1 MKRKIYFFVK
11 RAFDILAALLGIIGT
26 CPIWIIAIIGI
37 FVSDP
42 GPIFFKANRVGKDNR
57 DFHMWKFRSMR
68 VPRKESEK
76 SEASFKADTNR
87 IFPFGQLCRK
97 LKIDELPQLLN
108 ILGGSMS
115 VVGPRPAARDQ
126 AAIVRA
132 GRYAVAASVRPGLTS
147 PAALYDYLYG
157 DDVEDPDEYEKLVLP
172 TRLELEAYYPTHMSV
187 GYDIKLIWYT
197 VVCILCKLVHKF
209 PQKILDEMV
218 RTAETADAAR

>member
-11 RAFDILAALLGIIGT
+11 RAFDIIAALLGIIGT
-26 CPIWIIAIIGI
+26 SPIWIIAMIGI

-42 GPIFFKANRVGKDNR
+42 GPLFYKANRVVKDNR

-115 VVGPRPAARDQ
+115 VVGPRPAAKDQ

-157 DDVEDPDEYEKLVLP
+157 DDVEDPEEYEKLVLP
-172 TRLELEAYYPTHMSV
+172 TRLEPS
-187 GYDIKLIWYT
+187 
-197 VVCILCKLVHKF
+197 F
-209 PQKILDEMV
+209 
-218 RTAETADAAR
+218 

>member
-11 RAFDILAALLGIIGT
+11 RAFDIIAALLGIIGT
-26 CPIWIIAIIGI
+26 SPIWIIAMIGI

-42 GPIFFKANRVGKDNR
+42 GPLFYKANRVGKDNR

-115 VVGPRPAARDQ
+115 VVGPRPAAKDQ

-157 DDVEDPDEYEKLVLP
+157 DDVEDPEEYEKLVLP
-172 TRLELEAYYPTHMSV
+172 TRLELEAYYPTHMSI
-187 GYDIKLIWYT
+187 GYDIKLIRYT

-218 RTAETADAAR
+218 RTAQTADVAR